1 VLDLHTSKGV
11 FFMSAQNNARS
22 PEIIGLYLGT
32 VTATQTHACAKFT
45 RKFQINSVRLSND
58 ALLAQHASN
67 NVVVELKNGSNVVAK
82 WSTVATTGDG
92 PLPAADFV
100 TMVLTESNSTLPADT
115 SLVSVVTI
123 GGSGALTRASMHLE
137 GFYV

>member
-1 VLDLHTSKGV
+1 
-11 FFMSAQNNARS
+11 MSAQNNARS
-22 PEIIGLYLGT
+22 PEIVGLYLGT

-45 RKFQINSVRLSND
+45 RKFKINSVRLSND

-67 NVVVELKNGSNVVAK
+67 NVVVELKNGSDVVAV
-82 WSTVATTGDG
+82 WSTVATTGNG

-100 TMVLTESNSTLPADT
+100 TMVLTEANSMLPSGTNLTA
-115 SLVSVVTI
+115 VVTI
-123 GGSGALTRASMHLE
+123 GGSGALTRANMHLE

>member
-1 VLDLHTSKGV
+1 
-11 FFMSAQNNARS
+11 MSAQNNARS
-22 PEIIGLYLGT
+22 PEIVGLYLGS

-45 RKFQINSVRLSND
+45 RRFKINSVRLSND

-67 NVVVELKNGSNVVAK
+67 NVVVEVKNGSAVVAK

-100 TMVLTESNSTLPADT
+100 TMVLTEANSLLAAGSTLTA
-115 SLVSVVTI
+115 VVTV
-123 GGSGALTRASMHLE
+123 GGTGALTRANMHLE

>member
-1 VLDLHTSKGV
+1 
-11 FFMSAQNNARS
+11 MSAQNNARA
-22 PEIIGLYLGT
+22 PEIVAMYIGS
-32 VTATQTHACAKFT
+32 VTSTQTHACAKFT
-45 RKFQINSVRLSND
+45 RKFKVTAIRLSND

-67 NVVVELKNGSNVVAK
+67 NVVVEVKNGSAVVGK

-100 TMVLTESNSTLPADT
+100 SLVLTEANTLLPAGT
-115 SLVSVVTI
+115 LLTCVVTI
-123 GGSGALTRASMHLE
+123 GGSGATTRSGIHLE